1 MSIKPG
7 TRIGSYEVTSPLGEG
22 GMDVVF
28 RARDTKLQRGV
39 ALKVMPDHFTDDID
53 RLNRFQ
59 REAQVLASL
68 KDYGV

>member
-39 ALKVMPDHFTDDID
+39 ALKVNPRVDEMKAIIV
-53 RLNRFQ
+53 RFFLGSQ
-59 REAQVLASL
+59 ADL
-68 KDYGV
+68 

>member
-39 ALKVMPDHFTDDID
+39 ALKANPRVDEMKAIIV
-53 RLNRFQ
+53 RFFLGSQ
-59 REAQVLASL
+59 ADL
-68 KDYGV
+68 

>member
-28 RARDTKLQRGV
+28 RARDTNLQRGV

-53 RLNRFQ
+53 Q
-59 REAQVLASL
+59 SIPT
-68 KDYGV
+68 